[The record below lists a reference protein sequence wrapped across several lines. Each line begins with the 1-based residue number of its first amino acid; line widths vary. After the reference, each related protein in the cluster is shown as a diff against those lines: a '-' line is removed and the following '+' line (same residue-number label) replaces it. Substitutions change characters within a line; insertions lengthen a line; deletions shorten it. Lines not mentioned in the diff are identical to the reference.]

1 MGIVVFSEVLNL
13 SELKKHFLF
22 PAFASI
28 FERRQTQCN
37 QEYFDN
43 IHKKPS
49 LCMSKHI
56 AAIQSEGDRLKRTV
70 EVEVFV
76 DN

>member
-22 PAFASI
+22 PASI
-28 FERRQTQCN
+28 SRRRQTQCN

-49 LCMSKHI
+49 PCMSKHI
-56 AAIQSEGDRLKRTV
+56 AAIQIEGDRLKRTV
-70 EVEVFV
+70 EVEEFV